1 MRLCADIYKRL
12 KHIAVDISFTC
23 GPGKI
28 LAVVGPSGAGKT
40 TILRTIAGLDKPD
53 QGSIVFNKST
63 WFDNAKGVNLP
74 PQKRK
79 VGYVS
84 QGYGLFPHLT
94 VQKNI
99 GFAAKKADSVEQLL
113 ELFSI
118 ADLADC
124 RPDEISGGERQR
136 AAFAQALAAE
146 PRIMLLDEPF
156 SALDY
161 KTRQKLR
168 DELIR
173 MKEQF
178 AIPVILVTH
187 DLEDAI
193 CLADSVLPIV
203 DGSLAPQW
211 LPDTHTWKL
220 AEVYSES
227 RHVSCT
233 NETDNSAQTDHELG
247 PARCVA

>member
-94 VQKNI
+94 VRKNI
-99 GFAAKKADSVEQLL
+99 CFAAKKVDSVEQLL

-124 RPDEISGGERQR
+124 HPDEISGGERQR
-136 AAFAQALAAE
+136 VAFAQALAAE
-146 PRIMLLDEPF
+146 PRIILLDEPF

-168 DELIR
+168 EELLR

-178 AIPVILVTH
+178 AMPIILVTH

-193 CLADSVLPIV
+193 CLADTVLPV
-203 DGSLAPQW
+203 VSGSLAPQW
-211 LPDTHTWKL
+211 LPDTMPWRL
-220 AEVYSES
+220 AEGREEKRRVF
-227 RHVSCT
+227 CA
-233 NETDNSAQTDHELG
+233 TDDNTLTDHELS
-247 PARCVA
+247 PTRCTA